1 MRSPQADMIQEG
13 YGTLTRYAM
22 AGQEL
27 TSEPLP
33 DSPRVIYAKN
43 PLVEVICQVRF
54 PPILKIAAE
63 PPAAFQERIRSE
75 YPLLTEKQ
83 PDAIELPQGVPPVVA
98 QVIRS
103 SLPKGKLAGYEFV
116 SADEHWKVTL
126 TRDFLALSTSAYRR
140 WEDFR
145 AHLDGPMKALIEV
158 YAPAFLTRIGLRYQ
172 DLIRRSALNA
182 PGTNWRDLVKP
193 HFAGVLAAPEVAGA
207 VDEAFG
213 QILIRFPHF
222 KSKARVNYG
231 VVKTADTSEECF
243 LIDNDFYTE
252 ERTNISDVDNIFGY
266 FNRQSGRLFRWC
278 IQDRLHEAM
287 EPASVTAE
295 A

>member
-1 MRSPQADMIQEG
+1 
-13 YGTLTRYAM
+13 M
-22 AGQEL
+22 AGQGL

-33 DSPRVIYAKN
+33 DSPRVVYAKN

-63 PPAAFQERIRSE
+63 PPAEFQEKIRAE

-83 PDAIELPQGVPPVVA
+83 PDSIELPPGLPPVVA

-103 SLPKGKLAGYEFV
+103 SLPKGKLAGYEFT
-116 SADEHWKVTL
+116 SADEKWKVTL

-145 AHLDGPMKALIEV
+145 KHLERPVKALVEV
-158 YAPAFLTRIGLRYQ
+158 YAPAFFTRIGLRYQ
-172 DLIRRSALNA
+172 DLIRRSTLNLA
-182 PGTNWRDLVKP
+182 PDTKWSDLLKP
-193 HFAGVLAAPEVAGA
+193 PVAGVLAESELAVAVEEMSGL
-207 VDEAFG
+207 V
-213 QILIRFPHF
+213 LIGFPYF
-222 KSKARVNYG
+222 KGKVRVNYG
-231 VVKTADTSEECF
+231 VVEAADSDERCF
-243 LIDNDFYTE
+243 LIDSDFYTE
-252 ERTNISDVDNIFGY
+252 ERTNIGDVHDILGY

-287 EPASVTAE
+287 EPVPVE
-295 A
+295 AAA